1 MRGCRDKYN
10 SLYKCLLNLLRF
22 LESLPRVLSI
32 LSVLVF
38 SVAGIR
44 MNETADCET
53 ENANNSRGVLKKS
66 EIEVDLSSDDWTTFP
81 TLLR

>member
-1 MRGCRDKYN
+1 MID
-10 SLYKCLLNLLRF
+10 LHILVLLVCIYAD
-22 LESLPRVLSI
+22 SIALSI
-32 LSVLVF
+32 IYVTSSMIYTIVF

-53 ENANNSRGVLKKS
+53 DNANNSRGVLKKS
-66 EIEVDLSSDDWTTFP
+66 EIEVDLSSDDWTTLP